1 MNYEYLYI
9 CTLMHTQ
16 NLITHDLVCHE
27 ILYDILECRM
37 AEKF

>member
-9 CTLMHTQ
+9 CTLMHTE

-27 ILYDILECRM
+27 ILYDILACCM
-37 AEKF
+37 TEKF